1 MKIKNGS
8 RYVYQC
14 SRYETTSNPKRWFY
28 PLHVVAMC
36 ISQAVFGPFCSRYVY
51 TFIIYHV
58 FASTND
64 RREEAGAPK
73 RRTFGQEAQ
82 S

>member
-14 SRYETTSNPKRWFY
+14 SLISTTSDHKRWLY
-28 PLHVVAMC
+28 PLYVVAMC
-36 ISQAVFGPFCSRYVY
+36 ISQAIFGPFCSRYVY

-58 FASTND
+58 CASTND
-64 RREEAGAPK
+64 RREEARASKLRLKIRG
-73 RRTFGQEAQ
+73 EA
-82 S
+82 